1 MDWLVDLIY
10 YVDESGNP
18 LIFKSFLALFGL
30 MFMLTFLLEVFNIVK
45 SAEELSVGDY
55 MIIIIII
62 GFLFTCNFPIC

>member
-30 MFMLTFLLEVFNIVK
+30 MFMLTFLLEVFNIIK
-45 SAEELSVGDY
+45 SAGRALGR
-55 MIIIIII
+55 
-62 GFLFTCNFPIC
+62 